1 MWWWNYDRRICE
13 EEQEIP
19 FMRIVSLDPPCPE
32 KLQFGLCHT
41 LTLEKVKPQ
50 NAPCSNFEDIG
61 SFCNRE
67 VVLATSAV
75 TLRKTSLENKHL
87 RNCEYFMMI
96 PFCSYYTNEKPRK
109 RDRVPVLEIEWLT
122 QVNMHLLWGWH
133 RLIFRQPLG
142 KHWGTQ
148 NPLFGG

>member
-1 MWWWNYDRRICE
+1 MRWWNYDRRICE

-19 FMRIVSLDPPCPE
+19 FMRIASLDPPSPE

-41 LTLEKVKPQ
+41 LALEKVKPP
-50 NAPCSNFEDIG
+50 NAPCSY
-61 SFCNRE
+61 RE
-67 VVLATSAV
+67 VVLPTSAV
-75 TLRKTSLENKHL
+75 TPRKTSLENKHL

-96 PFCSYYTNEKPRK
+96 PFCSNYTNEKPWK

-133 RLIFRQPLG
+133 RLILRQPLG